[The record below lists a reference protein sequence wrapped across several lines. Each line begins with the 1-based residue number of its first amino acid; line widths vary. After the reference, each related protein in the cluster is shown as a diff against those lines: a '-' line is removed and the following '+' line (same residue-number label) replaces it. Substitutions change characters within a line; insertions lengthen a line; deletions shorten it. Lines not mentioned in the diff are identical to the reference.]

1 MALPQSFLDEL
12 VDRSDILDVV
22 SRYVSMKKKGGD
34 YWGCCP
40 FHNEKTPSFHVNRER
55 QMYKCF
61 GCGEGGGVINFVM
74 KIENLPYIDAVH
86 KLADLCGMEVPE
98 DENGGREN
106 ALRRKRLLALNRDAA
121 RYFYDTLMSDRGGE
135 AKAYLL
141 EKRRMSPQTIV
152 RFGLGYADD
161 SWDSLIHAMKA
172 KGYTEMELLDAR
184 LAGRGKTG
192 GMYCFFRDRI
202 MFPIIDIRGDVVAF
216 GGRVIHG
223 DGGGRKYMNSPDTPV
238 YNKSRTLY
246 AMNLAKNS
254 KAAKFILCEG
264 NVDVIALHQAGFD
277 SAVASCGTAFTAD
290 QAKLLSKYTK
300 EVVICYD
307 ADAAG
312 QKATERAIDILNTA
326 GLEVRVL
333 RLPPKRDAT
342 GRVMYDAEGRPV
354 KVDPDDYIR
363 DNGAHSF
370 ATLLERP
377 QTDGQYRLGEIKAK
391 YDLERD
397 EQRIAFL
404 KEAARYL
411 AGVPSDVEREIFA
424 RNAARDAG
432 ISEEAMLTE
441 VNYARKH
448 RRKRETDKVQREAL
462 SPVRRMQPKDRE
474 LRYDNPASA
483 ICEER
488 VLAVALDDKKLL
500 EFAEARISPEEFSA
514 PFLGKIYGKALERIN
529 QGLEPSP
536 AVWMAELSEGE
547 TRLLT
552 DILAGGIRSNNPRQE
567 LEDCISRIKRE
578 AMKKCGDGDEIL
590 LAALRK
596 KREE

>member
-22 SRYVSMKKKGGD
+22 ARYVPMKKKGGD

-98 DENGGREN
+98 DENGGRE
-106 ALRRKRLLALNRDAA
+106 AAQRRKRLLQLNRDAA
-121 RYFYDTLMSDRGGE
+121 RFYYDTLMGE
-135 AKAYLL
+135 QGAEARAYLL
-141 EKRRMSPQTIV
+141 EKRGMLPQTIV

-161 SWDSLIHAMKA
+161 SWDSLIRAMKN
-172 KGYTEMELLDAR
+172 KGYSEMELLDAR
-184 LAGRGKTG
+184 LAGRGKSG
-192 GMYCFFRDRI
+192 GMYNFFRDRV

-216 GGRVIHG
+216 GGRVLHG
-223 DGGGRKYMNSPDTPV
+223 DGGGRKYMNR
-238 YNKSRTLY
+238 SRTLY
-246 AMNLAKNS
+246 AMNLAKSS
-254 KAAKFILCEG
+254 KSAKFILCEG

-277 SAVASCGTAFTAD
+277 SAVASCGTAFTSE

-312 QKATERAIDILNTA
+312 QKATEKAIDILNTA

-333 RLPPKRDAT
+333 RLPPKRDAA
-342 GRVMYDAEGRPV
+342 GKILYDGEGRPM
-354 KVDPDDYIR
+354 KVDPDDFIR
-363 DNGAHSF
+363 DNGAASF
-370 ATLLERP
+370 AALLERP
-377 QTDGQYRLGEIKAK
+377 QTDGQYRLAEIKAK
-391 YDLERD
+391 YDLEQD
-397 EQRIAFL
+397 AQRIAFL
-404 KEAARYL
+404 KEAVRYL
-411 AGVPSDVEREIFA
+411 AGIPSDVEREIFA

-432 ISEEAMLTE
+432 ISEEAVLTE
-441 VNYARKH
+441 VQYARKH
-448 RRKRETDKVQREAL
+448 RQKRAKEQFQREAL
-462 SPVRRMQPKDRE
+462 SPLRRMQPRDRE
-474 LRYDNPASA
+474 LRYDNPVSA
-483 ICEER
+483 FCEER
-488 VLAVALDDKKLL
+488 LLAVTLRDRQLL
-500 EFAEARISPEEFSA
+500 EYAEARISPEEFSA
-514 PFLGKIYGKALERIN
+514 PFLARIYQMALDRIN

-552 DILAGGIRSNNPRQE
+552 DILAGGVHSADPKRE
-567 LEDCISRIKRE
+567 LEDCISKIKKE
-578 AMKKCGDGDEIL
+578 ALKKNGDGNDAL
-590 LAALRK
+590 LAVLRQ